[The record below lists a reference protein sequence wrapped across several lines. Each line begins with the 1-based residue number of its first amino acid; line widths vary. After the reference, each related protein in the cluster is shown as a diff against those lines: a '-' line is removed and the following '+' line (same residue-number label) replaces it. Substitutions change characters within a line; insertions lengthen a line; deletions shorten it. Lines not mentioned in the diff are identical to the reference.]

1 MHSMSRK
8 IPRNGVLRGPSKQQG
23 IALLIVMVMLVV
35 IGLLAVTGVEDSQL
49 QSKMAV
55 NSRNFEQSYYN
66 AETSLSIGERAL
78 VESLEDGLWSLSSFD
93 DSAGL
98 MLALPD
104 DAPPIDALS
113 AEDWT
118 ANGIETLDDTTD
130 EVIVIGAYVIEYLG
144 KVGQPALNTSNEL
157 NAVGTRLDA
166 FRVSAMGAGG
176 GNGASWS
183 VVQSEMELGP
193 YF

>member
-1 MHSMSRK
+1 MMANKHSISATQV
-8 IPRNGVLRGPSKQQG
+8 GQGPVRQQG
-23 IALLIVMVMLVV
+23 IALLIVLVMLVV

-49 QSKMAV
+49 QTRMAV

-78 VESLEDGLWSLSSFD
+78 QESLEDGAWELGNFD

-98 MLALPD
+98 MLALPED
-104 DAPPIDALS
+104 VPPINPLS
-113 AEDWT
+113 EADWQ
-118 ANGIETLDDTTD
+118 ANGIQTLDDVTGA
-130 EVIVIGAYVIEYLG
+130 VIGAYVIEYLG
-144 KVGQPALNTSNEL
+144 KVGEPPLNQSNEL

-166 FRVSAMGAGG
+166 FRVNARGGGG
-176 GNGASWS
+176 GNGASWT
-183 VVQSEMELGP
+183 VVQSELELGP

>member
-1 MHSMSRK
+1 MMANKHSISATQV
-8 IPRNGVLRGPSKQQG
+8 GQGPVRQQG
-23 IALLIVMVMLVV
+23 IALLIVLVMLVV

-49 QSKMAV
+49 QTRMAV

-78 VESLEDGLWSLSSFD
+78 QESLEDGAWELGNFD

-98 MLALPD
+98 MLALPE
-104 DAPPIDALS
+104 DAPPINPLS
-113 AEDWT
+113 EADWQ
-118 ANGIETLDDTTD
+118 ANGIQTLDDVTGA
-130 EVIVIGAYVIEYLG
+130 VIGAYVIEYLG
-144 KVGQPALNTSNEL
+144 KVGEPPLNQSNEL

-166 FRVSAMGAGG
+166 FRVNARGAGG
-176 GNGASWS
+176 GNGASWT
-183 VVQSEMELGP
+183 VVQSELELGP

>member
-1 MHSMSRK
+1 MMANKHSISA
-8 IPRNGVLRGPSKQQG
+8 IQVGQGPVHQQG
-23 IALLIVMVMLVV
+23 IALLIVLVMLVV

-49 QSKMAV
+49 QTRMAV

-78 VESLEDGLWSLSSFD
+78 QESLEDGAWELGNFD

-98 MLALPD
+98 MLALPE
-104 DAPPIDALS
+104 DAPPINPLS
-113 AEDWT
+113 EADWQ
-118 ANGIETLDDTTD
+118 ANGIQTLDDVTGA
-130 EVIVIGAYVIEYLG
+130 VIGAYVIEYLG
-144 KVGQPALNTSNEL
+144 KVGEPPLNQSNEL

-166 FRVSAMGAGG
+166 FRVNARGAGG
-176 GNGASWS
+176 GNGASWT
-183 VVQSEMELGP
+183 VVQSELELGP

>member
-1 MHSMSRK
+1 MLQMTRQ
-8 IPRNGVLRGPSKQQG
+8 IPRDAALRGPGKQQG
-23 IALLIVMVMLVV
+23 IALLIVLVMLVV

-78 VESLEDGLWSLSSFD
+78 VESLEDGQWSLSSFD

-113 AEDWT
+113 EDDWA
-118 ANGIETLDDTTD
+118 ANGIDALDDATGD
-130 EVIVIGAYVIEYLG
+130 VIGAYVIEYLG

-176 GNGASWS
+176 GNGASWT

>member
-1 MHSMSRK
+1 MMANKHSISATQV
-8 IPRNGVLRGPSKQQG
+8 GQGPVRQQG
-23 IALLIVMVMLVV
+23 IALLIVLVMLVV

-49 QSKMAV
+49 QTRMAV

-78 VESLEDGLWSLSSFD
+78 QESLEDGAWELGNFD

-98 MLALPD
+98 MLALPED
-104 DAPPIDALS
+104 VPPINPLS
-113 AEDWT
+113 EADWQT
-118 ANGIETLDDTTD
+118 NGIQTLDDVTGA
-130 EVIVIGAYVIEYLG
+130 VIGAYVIEYLG
-144 KVGQPALNTSNEL
+144 KVGEPPLNQSNEL

-166 FRVSAMGAGG
+166 FRVNARGAGG
-176 GNGASWS
+176 GNGASWT
-183 VVQSEMELGP
+183 VVQSELELGP

>member
-1 MHSMSRK
+1 MHTSPSTSG
-8 IPRNGVLRGPSKQQG
+8 PCAATRGPAHQQG
-23 IALLIVMVMLVV
+23 IALLIVLVMLVV

-49 QSKMAV
+49 QTRMAV

-78 VESLEDGLWSLSSFD
+78 QEGLENGAWELGDFD

-98 MLALPD
+98 MLALPEE
-104 DAPPIDALS
+104 APPINPLS
-113 AEDWT
+113 EADWQ
-118 ANGIETLDDTTD
+118 ANGIDTLDDD
-130 EVIVIGAYVIEYLG
+130 DGAVIGAYVIEYLG
-144 KVGQPALNTSNEL
+144 KVGQPPLNTSNEL

-166 FRVSAMGAGG
+166 FRVSAMGLGG
-176 GNGASWS
+176 GNGASWT
-183 VVQSEMELGP
+183 VVQSELELGP

>member
-1 MHSMSRK
+1 MHSMSRR

-23 IALLIVMVMLVV
+23 IALLIVLVMLVV

-49 QSKMAV
+49 QSRMAV

-78 VESLEDGLWSLSSFD
+78 QESLEDGSWSLTNFD

-98 MLALPD
+98 MLALPE
-104 DAPPIDALS
+104 DAPPIDPLS
-113 AEDWT
+113 EADWQ
-118 ANGIETLDDTTD
+118 ASGIQTLDDATGNA
-130 EVIVIGAYVIEYLG
+130 IGAYVIEYLG
-144 KVGQPALNTSNEL
+144 KVGTPPLNTSNEL

-166 FRVSAMGAGG
+166 FRISAMGTGG
-176 GNGASWS
+176 GNGASWT

>member
-1 MHSMSRK
+1 MMANKHSISA
-8 IPRNGVLRGPSKQQG
+8 IQVGQGPVRQQG
-23 IALLIVMVMLVV
+23 IALLIVLVMLVV

-49 QSKMAV
+49 QTRMAV

-78 VESLEDGLWSLSSFD
+78 QESLEDGAWELGNFD

-98 MLALPD
+98 MLALPE
-104 DAPPIDALS
+104 DAPPINPLS
-113 AEDWT
+113 EADWQ
-118 ANGIETLDDTTD
+118 ANGIQTLDDVTGA
-130 EVIVIGAYVIEYLG
+130 VIGAYVIEYLG
-144 KVGQPALNTSNEL
+144 KVGEPPLNQSNEL

-166 FRVSAMGAGG
+166 FRVNARGAGG
-176 GNGASWS
+176 GNGASWT
-183 VVQSEMELGP
+183 VVQSELELGP

>member
-1 MHSMSRK
+1 MMANKHSISATQV
-8 IPRNGVLRGPSKQQG
+8 GQGPVRQQG
-23 IALLIVMVMLVV
+23 IALLIVLVMLVV

-49 QSKMAV
+49 QTRMAV

-78 VESLEDGLWSLSSFD
+78 QESLEDGAWELGNFD

-98 MLALPD
+98 MLALPED
-104 DAPPIDALS
+104 VPPINPLS
-113 AEDWT
+113 EADWQ
-118 ANGIETLDDTTD
+118 ANGIQTLDDVTGA
-130 EVIVIGAYVIEYLG
+130 VIGAYVIEYLG
-144 KVGQPALNTSNEL
+144 KVGEPPLNQSNEL

-166 FRVSAMGAGG
+166 FRVNARGAGG
-176 GNGASWS
+176 GNGASWT
-183 VVQSEMELGP
+183 VVQSELELGP

>member
-1 MHSMSRK
+1 MMANKHSISA
-8 IPRNGVLRGPSKQQG
+8 IQVGQGPVRQQG
-23 IALLIVMVMLVV
+23 IALLIVLVMLVV

-49 QSKMAV
+49 QTRMAV

-78 VESLEDGLWSLSSFD
+78 QESLEDGAWELGNFD

-98 MLALPD
+98 MLALPED
-104 DAPPIDALS
+104 VPPINPLS
-113 AEDWT
+113 EADWQ
-118 ANGIETLDDTTD
+118 ANGIQTLDDVTGA
-130 EVIVIGAYVIEYLG
+130 VIGAYVIEYLG
-144 KVGQPALNTSNEL
+144 KVGEPPLNQSNEL

-166 FRVSAMGAGG
+166 FRVNARGAGG
-176 GNGASWS
+176 GNGASWT
-183 VVQSEMELGP
+183 VVQSELELGP

>member
-1 MHSMSRK
+1 M
-8 IPRNGVLRGPSKQQG
+8 L
-23 IALLIVMVMLVV
+23 VMLVV

-49 QSKMAV
+49 QTRMAV

-78 VESLEDGLWSLSSFD
+78 QEGLENGAWELGDFD

-98 MLALPD
+98 MLALPE
-104 DAPPIDALS
+104 DAPPINPLS
-113 AEDWT
+113 EADWQ
-118 ANGIETLDDTTD
+118 ANGIDTLDDD
-130 EVIVIGAYVIEYLG
+130 NGAVIGAYVIEYLG
-144 KVGQPALNTSNEL
+144 KVGQPPLNTSNEL

-166 FRVSAMGAGG
+166 FRVSAMGLGG
-176 GNGASWS
+176 GNGASWT
-183 VVQSEMELGP
+183 VVQSELELGP

>member
-1 MHSMSRK
+1 MHTSSSTSR
-8 IPRNGVLRGPSKQQG
+8 VCAVTRGPARQQG
-23 IALLIVMVMLVV
+23 IALLIVLIMLVV

-49 QSKMAV
+49 QTRMAV

-78 VESLEDGLWSLSSFD
+78 QESLEDGTWSLDSFD

-98 MLALPD
+98 MLALPE
-104 DAPPIDALS
+104 DAPPINPLS
-113 AEDWT
+113 EADWQ
-118 ANGIETLDDTTD
+118 ASGIQTLDSDTGA
-130 EVIVIGAYVIEYLG
+130 VIGAYVIEYLG
-144 KVGQPALNTSNEL
+144 KVGEPPLNASNEV

-166 FRVSAMGAGG
+166 FRINAMGTGG
-176 GNGASWS
+176 GNGASWT

>member
-23 IALLIVMVMLVV
+23 IALLIVLVMLVV

-49 QSKMAV
+49 QSRMAV

-78 VESLEDGLWSLSSFD
+78 QESLEDGSWSLTNFD

-98 MLALPD
+98 MLALPE
-104 DAPPIDALS
+104 DAPPIDPLS
-113 AEDWT
+113 EADWQ
-118 ANGIETLDDTTD
+118 ASGIQTLDDATD
-130 EVIVIGAYVIEYLG
+130 NAIGAYVIEYLG
-144 KVGQPALNTSNEL
+144 KVGTPPLNTSNEL

-166 FRVSAMGAGG
+166 FRISAMGTGG
-176 GNGASWS
+176 GNGASWT

>member
-1 MHSMSRK
+1 MANKHSISATQV
-8 IPRNGVLRGPSKQQG
+8 GQGPVRQQG
-23 IALLIVMVMLVV
+23 IALLIVLVMLVV

-49 QSKMAV
+49 QTRMAV

-78 VESLEDGLWSLSSFD
+78 QESLEDGAWELGNFD

-98 MLALPD
+98 MLALPED
-104 DAPPIDALS
+104 VPPINPLS
-113 AEDWT
+113 EADWQT
-118 ANGIETLDDTTD
+118 NGIQTLDDVTGA
-130 EVIVIGAYVIEYLG
+130 VIGAYVIEYLG
-144 KVGQPALNTSNEL
+144 KVGEPPLNQSNEL

-166 FRVSAMGAGG
+166 FRVNARGAGG
-176 GNGASWS
+176 GNGASWT
-183 VVQSEMELGP
+183 VVQSELELGP